1 MNLSRSFKP
10 APRRLRSAFT
20 LVEAMISIGIAGI
33 SIGGLL
39 YGFILFGRRAE
50 WTTYSTAAQSM
61 AMRRLEQTR
70 AAKWDPLAYPSVD
83 DVVQSNFPVTITNLD
98 IPLNGTNAVYATN
111 TTTITLISTNPP
123 LKMVRVDCVWS
134 VSSRGPFTNSL
145 ITYRAPDQ

>member
-1 MNLSRSFKP
+1 MP
-10 APRRLRSAFT
+10 
-20 LVEAMISIGIAGI
+20 
-33 SIGGLL
+33 
-39 YGFILFGRRAE
+39 
-50 WTTYSTAAQSM
+50 

-134 VSSRGPFTNSL
+134 VLSRGPFTNSL